1 VIAVAGPSY
10 GADGTITYNFA
21 EITDVASAIGTFE
34 GAMDGSLQDLYQQ
47 FKALFAADWQGEA
60 GRACDEAQQK
70 WNQGATEIKE
80 ALGRVGLKLGASA
93 ERMQAVDKQIAA
105 GM

>member
-1 VIAVAGPSY
+1 MSGPSY
-10 GADGTITYNFA
+10 GADGTIRYNFG
-21 EITDVASAIGTFE
+21 EISDVATAIGTFE
-34 GAMDGSLQDLYQQ
+34 GAMDGALQDLYTQ
-47 FKALFAADWQGEA
+47 FTQLFAADWQGDA
-60 GRACDEAQQK
+60 GQACDEARAK